1 MWRNRS
7 VLYVKF
13 SKQEL
18 SRRVEPSDGVQSRRR
33 VNSNHQNIDIIIIII
48 VKIAGTWSSLTQSL
62 VTATLDVRLEQGY
75 GVEVGVDGLNAVVDV
90 ASNSYKLGVG
100 DANII
105 SEANFVAVC

>member
-33 VNSNHQNIDIIIIII
+33 VNSNHQNIDIIIII
-48 VKIAGTWSSLTQSL
+48 VKIAGTSSSLTQSL
-62 VTATLDVRLEQGY
+62 VTATLDVLLEDGY
-75 GVEVGVDGLNAVVDV
+75 GVEVGVDGLNAVVGV